1 MGQQKTKH
9 TSMLLCSFLIF
20 SGCFFVS
27 SSSANTEDASGK
39 TPPIVHDKIFLK
51 KDPFSLKHKAGKKP
65 SILKKLHV
73 KAQSGQL
80 YQEKTFLSSDKKL
93 SKTALD
99 HNQFQ
104 IGTNLS
110 DKTSLYVTAS
120 FKEDK
125 YPRGWDNHHPSKKS
139 FIMPGVGFEW
149 QPPEKIKVLKYQWRM
164 PEKLSLSG
172 ELRADILHKDDTVN
186 SIKNLPSRLRFNA
199 VLFKVHYTLGKK
211 KK

>member
-1 MGQQKTKH
+1 MNHLKTRRSK
-9 TSMLLCSFLIF
+9 TLLCSFLVYGGAFFVPF
-20 SGCFFVS
+20 SGANAEDSLVS
-27 SSSANTEDASGK
+27 A
-39 TPPIVHDKIFLK
+39 PPKVHNKIFLK
-51 KDPFSLKHKAGKKP
+51 KNPFSLSKGAEEKP
-65 SILKKLHV
+65 SVLKKLYI

-80 YQEKTFLSSDKKL
+80 YKAKTLFSSDKQL
-93 SKTALD
+93 TKTALD

-110 DKTSLYVTAS
+110 EKTSLYVTAS
-120 FKEDK
+120 FEEDQHPK
-125 YPRGWDNHHPSKKS
+125 GWDNHRPSKKS

-149 QPPEKIKVLKYQWRM
+149 QPPEKIKLLKYQWRM

-172 ELRADILHKDDTVN
+172 ELRADVLHKNDAVN
-186 SIKNLPSRLRFNA
+186 SLKNLTSRLRFNA